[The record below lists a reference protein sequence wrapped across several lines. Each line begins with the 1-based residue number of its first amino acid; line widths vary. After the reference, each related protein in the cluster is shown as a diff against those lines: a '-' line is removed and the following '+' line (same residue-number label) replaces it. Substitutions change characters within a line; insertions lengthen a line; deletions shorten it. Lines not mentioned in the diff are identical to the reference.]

1 MSAVSLNPIPKV
13 HPVPGGFVAV
23 TPHEGQFVV
32 ESFVFV
38 FVPDSFT
45 VPMSSPLLIDTVVP
59 DDVESAVANH
69 KQEIAR
75 VVGTTAV
82 TS

>member
-1 MSAVSLNPIPKV
+1 MSRVSLNPIPKV

-23 TPHEGQFVV
+23 TPHADRFVV

-38 FVPDSFT
+38 PDGLDDP
-45 VPMSSPLLIDTVVP
+45 VSSPLLRWVV
-59 DDVESAVANH
+59 DADAVESEVADH

-75 VVGTTAV
+75 HIARRR
-82 TS
+82 